1 MILEGAGLGSWDWW
15 LDSNQVHFDRL
26 WCEMLG
32 LDFTKTEMSL
42 STWQVRVHP
51 DDLAQCFVEIKKYL
65 NGETEY
71 YENVH
76 RMKHA
81 DGHWVYILDR
91 GRISER
97 DSSGKPIRFT
107 GTHFD
112 LTSQKRIEQNL
123 LDYKRKN
130 DTIFESS
137 NDAIML
143 LDNGIFLE
151 TNRKGLEMFGYE
163 SLEEMRYLRPGDLS
177 REFQPDGR
185 NSREASQEILD
196 FLKINNTHRFEWVHK
211 KKNGETFEVDI
222 VASTFEL
229 EGKRITQATIRDL
242 SNERREQRRNLSFY
256 NALLEMSNLDSRQ
269 DFMDKIHFILERVA
283 QTLGC
288 TQVGYWDYFDDEIAI
303 KSLASYNRITKTFSS
318 GVEIPYSSSPAY
330 FKAILGSSSLVAHD
344 VREHVGT
351 KELVENYFLPNNIF
365 SMMDH
370 VVKNDEIVQ
379 GVLCLEQKDKPREW
393 SVNEQ
398 AFSRAVAD
406 IISIILKD
414 ESLKKNQKVLEDV
427 EAMARIGGWEFDLTS
442 KSLSW
447 TAETFRVHGL
457 PVDTVLTV
465 ELAISFYTPENQK
478 RIAENFE
485 RCVREGTSY
494 RDEFEITSF
503 DGLKKWIRTSGEAV
517 RDRSGAI
524 VAVRGVF
531 QDTTETKNRELE
543 LSKTRDRLKRV
554 VDSSPTVIYECLM
567 KGDAF
572 HTTYMSHQI
581 QSLAGYP
588 LESFFGKN
596 DMVFSKLILPEDYPM
611 CVDNLRQAIEGSG
624 SYEYRFR
631 LRTRQ
636 GEIRWVLDK
645 GSINKKNGLMNGV
658 LLDITHERALVQ
670 NLQNVKD
677 AMNELAIIAI
687 TDTKGVITYVNKSFE
702 QVSGYKSHELVG
714 HTHRVINSGCHPPE
728 FFEQLWA
735 TITAGQIWRGQ
746 IKNRSKN
753 GEFYYVDTTIH
764 PVKNESGE
772 IVEYLGVRTE
782 VTRKVREE
790 RINYFISSLRA
801 SFIELSEEPAQ
812 FYDKALSLL
821 LELSESPFGFMAE
834 ILQEKNVPVIKM
846 ICASRES
853 TMVDFESLKPLFHQ
867 VLLKFEPVVFN
878 QSSASPSINSFACFP
893 IQLSAHKRMVV
904 SVANR
909 SNGYFQDFA
918 DFLAPALT
926 VLGEMVDAMKLKE
939 SLRLQMMISEHNA
952 KLASIGQLA
961 AGVGHEINNPLAII
975 KGILMMASEE
985 LESAGLLNESVGKKF
1000 TKIDVSID
1008 RIANI
1013 VKGLKTFSRSG
1024 ESELNQ
1030 FDLRELMQEVQG
1042 FFQELYQRAGIDLQF
1057 DFDSQASLPVFGNRG
1072 RIQQVLVNLIA
1083 NAKDATEG
1091 VAKPQLK
1098 VKMGTRGGRIQIEVS
1113 DNGHGIPKEISE
1125 KIFDPFFTTKDVNKG
1140 TGIGL
1145 SLVLTIIKEHA
1156 GDITFDSVLGKGTS
1170 FHFSL
1175 PMNTQR
1181 EKSVEVVDAQPTIP
1195 VKEKLRVLVVD
1206 DEEDLRD
1213 ILHQIFLRLGFEV
1226 VMACDGSEALSK
1238 LSQRRVDLVI
1248 SDSKMPLM
1256 SGPDLL
1262 EKIKQLYGAAAPR
1275 FILVSGDLNL
1285 TENKFNDQV
1294 KPDDVLMK
1302 PFRIELIKSKIATL
1316 FPQIL
1321 Q

>member
-1 MILEGAGLGSWDWW
+1 
-15 LDSNQVHFDRL
+15 
-26 WCEMLG
+26 
-32 LDFTKTEMSL
+32 
-42 STWQVRVHP
+42 
-51 DDLAQCFVEIKKYL
+51 
-65 NGETEY
+65 
-71 YENVH
+71 
-76 RMKHA
+76 
-81 DGHWVYILDR
+81 
-91 GRISER
+91 
-97 DSSGKPIRFT
+97 
-107 GTHFD
+107 
-112 LTSQKRIEQNL
+112 
-123 LDYKRKN
+123 
-130 DTIFESS
+130 
-137 NDAIML
+137 
-143 LDNGIFLE
+143 
-151 TNRKGLEMFGYE
+151 
-163 SLEEMRYLRPGDLS
+163 
-177 REFQPDGR
+177 
-185 NSREASQEILD
+185 
-196 FLKINNTHRFEWVHK
+196 
-211 KKNGETFEVDI
+211 
-222 VASTFEL
+222 
-229 EGKRITQATIRDL
+229 
-242 SNERREQRRNLSFY
+242 
-256 NALLEMSNLDSRQ
+256 
-269 DFMDKIHFILERVA
+269 
-283 QTLGC
+283 
-288 TQVGYWDYFDDEIAI
+288 
-303 KSLASYNRITKTFSS
+303 SLASYNLTSKTFSA
-318 GVEIPYSSSPAY
+318 GVEIPYSSSPSY
-330 FKAILGSSSLVAHD
+330 FKAILESSSLVAHD

-351 KELVENYFLPNNIF
+351 KELVASYFSPNSIF

-370 VVKNDEIVQ
+370 VVKNDEAVQ
-379 GVLCLEQKDKPREW
+379 GVICLEQMDKPREW

-398 AFSRAVAD
+398 SFSRAVAD
-406 IISIILKD
+406 VISIILKD

-427 EAMARIGGWEFDLTS
+427 EAMARIGGWEFDLTT
-442 KSLSW
+442 KTLSW

-457 PVDTVLTV
+457 PVDTLLTV
-465 ELAISFYTPENQK
+465 DLAISFYSPENQK
-478 RIAENFE
+478 KIAANFE
-485 RCVREGTSY
+485 RCVQEGVSY
-494 RDEFEITSF
+494 RDDFEIISF
-503 DGLKKWIRTSGEAV
+503 DGVKKWIRTSGEPV
-517 RDRSGAI
+517 RDSSFTI

-531 QDTTETKNRELE
+531 QDITKTKNRELE
-543 LSKTRDRLKRV
+543 LSQTRDRLKRV
-554 VDSSPTVIYECLM
+554 VDSSPTVIYECL
-567 KGDAF
+567 KTGDLF
-572 HTTYMSHQI
+572 QPTYLSHQVG
-581 QSLAGYP
+581 QLTGFP
-588 LESFFGKN
+588 PEEFLGKKGLPFGE
-596 DMVFSKLILPEDYPM
+596 LILTEDIPL
-611 CVDNLRQAIEGSG
+611 CLASIKQALEEDGH
-624 SYEYRFR
+624 YEFRYR
-631 LRTRQ
+631 LRCRQ
-636 GEIRWVLDK
+636 GDIRWVLDK
-645 GSINKKNGLMNGV
+645 GTINKETGLMNGV

-677 AMNELAIIAI
+677 ALNELAIIAI
-687 TDTKGVITYVNKSFE
+687 TDTKGVITYVNKTFE
-702 QVSGYKSHELVG
+702 QISGYKSHELVG
-714 HTHRVINSGCHPPE
+714 HTHRVINSGCHPTE

-746 IKNRSKN
+746 IKNRNKN

-772 IVEYLGVRTE
+772 IIEYLGVRTD

-790 RINYFISSLRA
+790 SVSHFISSLSA

-834 ILQEKNVPVIKM
+834 ILQEKNVPAIKM
-846 ICASRES
+846 ISGSSES
-853 TMVDFESLKPLFHQ
+853 TGLDFESLKPLFHQ
-867 VLLKFEPVVFN
+867 FILKFEPFISN
-878 QSSASPSINSFACFP
+878 QSTLSPTLKSFALIP

-904 SVANR
+904 VVANR
-909 SNGYFQDFA
+909 SNGYFTQFA

-926 VLGEMVDAMKLKE
+926 VMGEMVDAMKLKE

-985 LESAGLLNESVGKKF
+985 LESAGLLNDSVGKKF

-1024 ESELNQ
+1024 ESELKQ

-1072 RIQQVLVNLIA
+1072 RVQQVLVNLIA

-1091 VAKPQLK
+1091 VSKPQLK
-1098 VKMGTRGGRIQIEVS
+1098 VKMGSRGGRIHIEVS
-1113 DNGHGIPKEISE
+1113 DNGHGIPKDISE

-1156 GDITFDSVLGKGTS
+1156 GDISFDSVVGKGTS

-1175 PMNTQR
+1175 PMSDQR
-1181 EKSVEVVDAQPTIP
+1181 VKPVEVVESRPTIQ

-1206 DEEDLRD
+1206 DEEDLRE
-1213 ILHQIFLRLGFEV
+1213 ILQQIFLRLGFEV
-1226 VMACDGSEALSK
+1226 EVACDGSEALTK
-1238 LSQRRVDLVI
+1238 LSQKKVDLVI

-1262 EKIKQLYGAAAPR
+1262 KKIKQLYGSAAPR

-1285 TENKFNDQV
+1285 AESKFSEQI

-1302 PFRIELIKSKIATL
+1302 PFRIELIKSKIATF